1 MPSMRKA
8 PDGHKYGGSQNQSTP
23 ICKTPRQQAI
33 VTKKGTESSR
43 RQSQALRPMELS
55 GAVVVF
61 NSNHLLLG
69 SASLQHRDQQPD
81 SLRLLHRQRP
91 SLIDQVA
98 INVLVR

>member
-23 ICKTPRQQAI
+23 IGKTPRQQAI

-69 SASLQHRDQQPD
+69 SASFSIGTSNPIAFAC
-81 SLRLLHRQRP
+81 STVNGPPLLIR
-91 SLIDQVA
+91 
-98 INVLVR
+98 